1 VAELPLLS
9 GLAFRTVVCLLAVA
23 VLIHHTLRHALSTR
37 EEGATDKEAGST
49 EVARKAGITK
59 RHAAVLFVMA
69 ATFAVLIFGVIRLH
83 WYMDEL
89 ATLFLVMGIVAGLV
103 GGLGINGTA
112 KAFVVGFQSMAFA
125 ALLIGFARAILVV
138 LEQGAIIDTMVAGL
152 VAPLAALPAWATV
165 MGMFVVHA
173 LLHLPMPSLSGQAM
187 ITMPILVPLSDLLGI
202 SRQTTVLAYQYGTGI
217 FELVYPTQG
226 SLMAVLAIAGVSYDR
241 WLRFTFWLIVKL
253 ILLSA
258 LALFVALAIGL
269 N

>member
-1 VAELPLLS
+1 
-9 GLAFRTVVCLLAVA
+9 
-23 VLIHHTLRHALSTR
+23 
-37 EEGATDKEAGST
+37 
-49 EVARKAGITK
+49 
-59 RHAAVLFVMA
+59 
-69 ATFAVLIFGVIRLH
+69 
-83 WYMDEL
+83 
-89 ATLFLVMGIVAGLV
+89 
-103 GGLGINGTA
+103 
-112 KAFVVGFQSMAFA
+112 
-125 ALLIGFARAILVV
+125 
-138 LEQGAIIDTMVAGL
+138 MVSGL

-202 SRQTTVLAYQYGTGI
+202 SRQITVLAYQYGTGI